1 MMTGVITAR
10 REAVLRLQVLD
21 AASSGQPIEV
31 EAVIDTGF
39 TGYLTLPGALIRQF
53 ALRLHGTREVLLGDG
68 SRVMLD
74 IYRGRVLWDGQ
85 PRDVQV
91 LAAEGGALVGMSLL
105 YGHELRLPV
114 IDGGVVTIQALP

>member
-1 MMTGVITAR
+1 MTGVVTAR
-10 REAVLRLQVLD
+10 REAVLRLQVLG
-21 AASSGQPIEV
+21 AASSGQTLEV

-39 TGYLTLPGALIRQF
+39 TGYLTLPGVLISQL
-53 ALRLHGTREVLLGDG
+53 ALRLHGTREAVLGDG

-85 PRDVQV
+85 PRDVQA

-105 YGHELRLPV
+105 YGHELRLSV
-114 IDGGVVTIQALP
+114 IDGGIVTIQALP